1 MKLRIA
7 QRMAHLGMATAVA
20 VLAPLAA
27 AQEAPVVR
35 EGAYWVGSI
44 GDSFAIAA
52 LPLQV
57 NTHGNIIVR
66 KAAGDQVTYRVR
78 QRVRAAN
85 EDQARALLGGGVK
98 QVSSARGHVVLDL
111 QPISA
116 GSVKTDIEIG
126 VPAQV
131 PTVII
136 RTQLG
141 GIDVA
146 DFDGAV
152 QLSTG
157 GGHIQLGKIGGAV
170 QCFSGAGQII
180 IERAGGAVEC
190 TTVGGNIVVRDAGGQ
205 VALSNQMGGNIR
217 VDKATGDVRAHSAQ
231 GMIEIGQAGGAVFAD
246 TQGGFIQVGSARGV
260 QAESMAGTV
269 RVKNDAGPM
278 NLAAMAGDILAELL
292 SGTRMQDSSL
302 VAGTGD
308 ITVLIPSNL
317 ALSVMARNS
326 TGGTPRIVSDFPEIQ
341 VTPAKFFQAPMI
353 GQGAINGGGPVLNL
367 NVSSGV
373 IYLRR
378 R

>member
-7 QRMAHLGMATAVA
+7 NLVMATAV
-20 VLAPLAA
+20 VAA

-44 GDSFAIAA
+44 GDSFEIA
-52 LPLQV
+52 PQSRLQV
-57 NTHGNIIVR
+57 NTRGNVTVR
-66 KAAGDQVTYRVR
+66 REAGDQVTYRVR

-85 EDQARALLGGGVK
+85 EEQARALLGGGVK
-98 QVSSARGHVVLDL
+98 QVSSARGRVLLEL

-116 GSVKTDIEIG
+116 GMVKTDIEIG

-131 PTVII
+131 SMVIVQ
-136 RTQLG
+136 TDLG
-141 GIDVA
+141 GINVA

-152 QLSTG
+152 QLRTG
-157 GGHIQLGKIGGAV
+157 GGDIQLGKIGGTV
-170 QCFSGAGQII
+170 QCFSGAGEVI
-180 IERAGGAVEC
+180 IERAGGAINC
-190 TTVGGNIVVRDAGGQ
+190 TTAGGNMAVRDAGGS

-217 VDKATGDVRAHSAQ
+217 VDKAAGDVRAHSAQ
-231 GMIEIGQAGGAVFAD
+231 GMIEVGQAGGAVFAD

-269 RVKNDAGPM
+269 RVKNDTGPM
-278 NLAAMAGDILAELL
+278 NLAAMAGNILAELL
-292 SGTRMQDSSL
+292 SGARMQDSSL

-317 ALSVMARNS
+317 AVSVIARNS
-326 TGGTPRIVSDFPEIQ
+326 TGGTPRIVSDFPEIR
-341 VTPAKFFQAPMI
+341 VTPSKFFQAPMV
-353 GQGAINGGGPVLNL
+353 GQGALNGGGPVLNL

-378 R
+378 K